1 MRSKQKTIFTVC
13 LCIAIVAVIILTG
26 SLLYRSGYNKAIKS
40 AQLIYADN
48 YTYHIAYNGEIH
60 QYDYEY

>member
-1 MRSKQKTIFTVC
+1 MRSKQKTILTVC

-26 SLLYRSGYNKAIKS
+26 SLLYRSGYNQAIKS
-40 AQLIYADN
+40 AQLIYADD
-48 YTYHIAYNGEIH
+48 YTYRIVYNGEIH

>member
-13 LCIAIVAVIILTG
+13 RCIAIVAVIILTG
-26 SLLYRSGYNKAIKS
+26 SLLYRSGYNQAIKS

-60 QYDYEY
+60 KYDYEY

>member
-13 LCIAIVAVIILTG
+13 LCIAIVAVIILTC

-40 AQLIYADN
+40 AQLIYADD